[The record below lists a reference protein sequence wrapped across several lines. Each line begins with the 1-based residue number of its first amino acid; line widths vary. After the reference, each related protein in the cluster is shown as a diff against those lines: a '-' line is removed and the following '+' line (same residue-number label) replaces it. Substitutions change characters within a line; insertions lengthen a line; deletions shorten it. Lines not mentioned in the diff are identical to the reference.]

1 MKNTRRFFS
10 YIGERKTKYFMI
22 LAATLILSAFIEVLY
37 SYTYK
42 VMFNAIEYSN
52 KDKFIIGCVLCFAVL
67 VLNYFAPYMRYFQMK
82 QVRGIVFDIKIN
94 MFRKLTNLNMQY
106 FEEHHSADVLKR
118 LNYDAD
124 SLKDTYFTR
133 VFRVLVLSFDGA
145 VSIIMMIVYN
155 WKLAIISILFSGISV
170 LISIGMNKIIDRLSH
185 DIQDKIVRL
194 TERLSDVLSGFLII
208 KMYAGGRLI
217 TDDYFNENNG
227 VRKNMLK
234 RTRVLS
240 LLEMLTFL
248 TGMLGSFGTIIAGV
262 FFVINGE
269 LDYGTVMAVVTL
281 QMGVSGMFQNL
292 GGAMANY
299 VASIAEAQRVFD
311 FIELED
317 VENEDSPKEYL
328 TMFPDQ
334 GISIENVT
342 FAYKDRK
349 SVLDNFKMN
358 VANGEKI
365 MVVGESGC
373 GKSTLLKLLMR
384 FYDKT
389 SGSIRIFGHEIEE
402 YSLNQLHEMIT
413 YVPQENYLFAG
424 TIREN
429 IIYGNPFADEEAVD
443 NAAQMAFAKEFIDSF
458 PEGFDTVMTAGGKNL
473 SGGQRQRIAIARAF
487 LKNSPIL
494 LMDEPSAALDVE
506 SEKKINLAMKQLMKN
521 KIVIMVTHR
530 TTSFQEFDRMV
541 NI

>member
-10 YIGERKTKYFMI
+10 YMGDRKTKYFSI
-22 LAATLILSAFIEVLY
+22 LAATLILSSFIAVLY

-52 KDKFIIGCVLCFAVL
+52 KNKFIMGCILCILVL

-82 QVRGIVFDIKIN
+82 QVRSIVFDIKIN
-94 MFRKLTNLNMQY
+94 MIKKLTNLNMQY
-106 FEEHHSADVLKR
+106 FEEHHSGDVLKR
-118 LNYDAD
+118 LNHDAD
-124 SLKDTYFTR
+124 CLKDTYFSR
-133 VFRVLVLSFDGA
+133 VFRVLVLCFDGA
-145 VSIIMMIVYN
+145 SSIVMMLVYN
-155 WKLAIISILFSGISV
+155 WKLALISILFSGISV
-170 LISIGMNKIIDRLSH
+170 LISIGMNKIVDRLSH
-185 DIQDKIVRL
+185 DIQDRIVRL
-194 TERLSDVLSGFLII
+194 TERLSDVLSGFLIL
-208 KMYAGGRLI
+208 KMYTGGRLV

-227 VRKNMLK
+227 ARKSMLK

-262 FFVINGE
+262 FLVMRGE

-317 VENEDSPKEYL
+317 VENEINKKEYL
-328 TMFPDQ
+328 KPVIEQ
-334 GISIENVT
+334 GISLENVT
-342 FAYKDRK
+342 FAYKNRK
-349 SVLDNFKMN
+349 TVLDNFRMN
-358 VANGEKI
+358 VAYGEKV

-389 SGSIRIFGHEIEE
+389 AGTIRIFGHEIEE
-402 YSLNQLHEMIT
+402 YSLTQLHELIT

-429 IIYGNPFADEEAVD
+429 IIYGNPLAGEIEVN

-506 SEKKINLAMKQLMKN
+506 SEKKINLAMKQLMQN

-541 NI
+541 EI